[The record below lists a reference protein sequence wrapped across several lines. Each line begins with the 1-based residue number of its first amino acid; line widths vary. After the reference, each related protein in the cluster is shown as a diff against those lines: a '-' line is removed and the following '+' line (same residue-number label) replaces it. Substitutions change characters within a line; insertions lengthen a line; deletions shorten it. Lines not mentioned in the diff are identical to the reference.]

1 MFSHQADAVLAT
13 IRAEIQQ
20 HGQSIVGCDQ
30 LLVFVL
36 RNAPIRSQ
44 FAHIFAMA
52 EKEGWSLEFKP
63 DGMVRFA
70 DLQSAAGKSGAWEGL
85 NRDIVRNSED
95 LPARHTRVF

>member
-1 MFSHQADAVLAT
+1 MCPHQAEAVLAM
-13 IRAEIQQ
+13 IRAEIQR

-30 LLVFVL
+30 LLAFVL

-52 EKEGWSLEFKP
+52 EKEGWSLEFQP

-70 DLQSAAGKSGAWEGL
+70 DLPSAAETLGEWEGR
-85 NRDIVRNSED
+85 NCDIVQRHEE
-95 LPARHTRVF
+95 LPAKAL